1 MSMIRM
7 DIESIVVGNGPM
19 SSLVILRPRHSSLK
33 DGQNQLPICI
43 GTAEA
48 GAIGMSLE
56 GVAHTRPLTHEL
68 FKTALKTLGAKITS
82 ISIYKVEGTTFFA
95 SLHLLTSQNE
105 RKALDCRPSDAI
117 ALALQA
123 HAPIFVDSD
132 VLVTASFPDFT
143 SVKKDEQ
150 SRELKKFHA
159 FINSVSP
166 DDF

>member
-1 MSMIRM
+1 MIRM

-33 DGQNQLPICI
+33 DGQTQLPICI

-56 GVAHTRPLTHEL
+56 SVPHNRPLTHEL

-82 ISIYKVEGTTFFA
+82 VSIYKVEGTTFFA
-95 SLHLLTSQNE
+95 SLHLLTPQNE

-132 VLVTASFPDFT
+132 VLVTASFPDFKA
-143 SVKKDEQ
+143 VKKDEQ
-150 SRELKKFHA
+150 SRELKKFHT

-166 DDF
+166 EDF